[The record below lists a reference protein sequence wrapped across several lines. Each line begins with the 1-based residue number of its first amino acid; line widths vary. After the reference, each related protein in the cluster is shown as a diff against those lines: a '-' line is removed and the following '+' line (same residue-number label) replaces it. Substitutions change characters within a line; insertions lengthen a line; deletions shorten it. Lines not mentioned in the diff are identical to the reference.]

1 MQPRMSKRS
10 NKNELLKEHCMEI
23 LLYGIYIILFAVTI
37 IIVLKIKA
45 LKNIEYKRPEILSD
59 KKILIVYFSNGGNT
73 KKVAENLNS
82 IVDGDLKEIELIEKY
97 SNNIFKMSKLVRTQ
111 IKDGVLPQIK
121 NIDILNYDII
131 FVGSP
136 VWNFSISLPIK
147 AFLKHNNF
155 ENKIIIPFFTYSGG
169 AEKSKI
175 IKEFED
181 LTQVKSIKY
190 PLFMFEN
197 GVFLVKQ
204 QIIKWLNNI

>member
-1 MQPRMSKRS
+1 
-10 NKNELLKEHCMEI
+10 MEI

-131 FVGSP
+131 FV
-136 VWNFSISLPIK
+136 
-147 AFLKHNNF
+147 NN
-155 ENKIIIPFFTYSGG
+155 NYC
-169 AEKSKI
+169 
-175 IKEFED
+175 
-181 LTQVKSIKY
+181 Y
-190 PLFMFEN
+190 
-197 GVFLVKQ
+197 
-204 QIIKWLNNI
+204 